1 MNLSPDVLKHDLRKS
16 IEDLKKLGS
25 GIRSDLR
32 TKGADARRQWKHFL
46 EPQLAS
52 VEKLA
57 RDVQAAS
64 HDAVAR
70 TSAAFNVF
78 RASLRETS
86 PTSARSAAALKTPRT
101 IKASRKARS
110 KPRSAKTA
118 RPS

>member
-1 MNLSPDVLKHDLRKS
+1 MNLSPDVLKHDLRTS
-16 IEDLKKLGS
+16 IDDLKKLGS

-32 TKGADARRQWKHFL
+32 TKGADARKQWKHFL

-70 TSAAFNVF
+70 TSAAFNAF
-78 RASLRETS
+78 RSSLKETG
-86 PTSARSAAALKTPRT
+86 PLKAPRT
-101 IKASRKARS
+101 LKATRKARS
-110 KPRSAKTA
+110 KPRSPRAA